1 MQAAQPDGGL
11 VDNRSLDM
19 FRILNL
25 TKYCYLFLT
34 VIYLVLLNHLFF
46 MTHNF
51 LIFHELIVKL
61 FFHELIIFYIVVF
74 KN

>member
-1 MQAAQPDGGL
+1 MSSNTDSTIHINTLHTVGGL

-34 VIYLVLLNHLFF
+34 VIYLVLLNHL
-46 MTHNF
+46 
-51 LIFHELIVKL
+51 L
-61 FFHELIIFYIVVF
+61 
-74 KN
+74 

>member
-1 MQAAQPDGGL
+1 MWIYYDPHGVALRAHDLRSHEVQAAQPDGGL

-34 VIYLVLLNHLFF
+34 VIYLVLLNHL
-46 MTHNF
+46 
-51 LIFHELIVKL
+51 L
-61 FFHELIIFYIVVF
+61 
-74 KN
+74 